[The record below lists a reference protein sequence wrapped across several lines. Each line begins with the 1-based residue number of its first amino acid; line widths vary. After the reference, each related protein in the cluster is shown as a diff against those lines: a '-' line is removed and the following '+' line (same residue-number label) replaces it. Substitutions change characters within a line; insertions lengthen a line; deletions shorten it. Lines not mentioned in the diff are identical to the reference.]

1 MALEARPSVK
11 PLALAALVALTLG
24 GAALSVFTVAA
35 DQVAVVTQFGNPVRV
50 VTTPGLHLKYPSP
63 AQSVAT
69 FDRRLFVLVPPPSE
83 FLTLGKRNVVASGVI
98 FWRIADAR
106 RFMQTVFDRS
116 GAESRLSDVLFA
128 ELGAALGRAPLG
140 AFVSVVPGEYR
151 AEAILAEVARQVRTV
166 AARDYGIDVVDMQ
179 LRRLDYPEVNRVAV
193 FSRMKSERNQV
204 SMTYRSEGEEEG
216 LKIRAAAEKTK
227 SSLLAEA
234 YKLSQK
240 AKGEGEARAA
250 RIYADSLSRAPG
262 FYRFVR
268 GSEAVKKSIDKET
281 TLVLPVD
288 ADLFRLLLDSR
299 FRFPEE

>member
-1 MALEARPSVK
+1 MK

-35 DQVAVVTQFGNPVRV
+35 DQVVVVTQFGNPVRV

-227 SSLLAEA
+227 SSILAEA

>member
-1 MALEARPSVK
+1 MAPEARPSVK
-11 PLALAALVALTLG
+11 LLALAALVALTLG

-50 VTTPGLHLKYPSP
+50 VTTPGLHLKYPYP
-63 AQSVAT
+63 AQSVTA

-98 FWRIADAR
+98 VWRIKDAR

-151 AEAILAEVARQVRTV
+151 AEAILAE
-166 AARDYGIDVVDMQ
+166 
-179 LRRLDYPEVNRVAV
+179 
-193 FSRMKSERNQV
+193 
-204 SMTYRSEGEEEG
+204 
-216 LKIRAAAEKTK
+216 
-227 SSLLAEA
+227 A
-234 YKLSQK
+234 YKISQK

-250 RIYADSLSRAPG
+250 RIYADSLNRAPG

>member
-1 MALEARPSVK
+1 
-11 PLALAALVALTLG
+11 
-24 GAALSVFTVAA
+24 
-35 DQVAVVTQFGNPVRV
+35 
-50 VTTPGLHLKYPSP
+50 
-63 AQSVAT
+63 
-69 FDRRLFVLVPPPSE
+69 
-83 FLTLGKRNVVASGVI
+83 
-98 FWRIADAR
+98 
-106 RFMQTVFDRS
+106 
-116 GAESRLSDVLFA
+116 
-128 ELGAALGRAPLG
+128 
-140 AFVSVVPGEYR
+140 
-151 AEAILAEVARQVRTV
+151 
-166 AARDYGIDVVDMQ
+166 
-179 LRRLDYPEVNRVAV
+179 
-193 FSRMKSERNQV
+193 MKSERNQV

-227 SSLLAEA
+227 SSILAEA

>member
-1 MALEARPSVK
+1 MK

-116 GAESRLSDVLFA
+116 GAESRLRDVLFA

-227 SSLLAEA
+227 SSILAEA

>member
-1 MALEARPSVK
+1 MK
-11 PLALAALVALTLG
+11 TLALAVLVALAA
-24 GAALSVFTVAA
+24 GAVALCAFTV
-35 DQVAVVTQFGNPVRV
+35 DTDEIAVVTQFGNPVRV
-50 VTTPGLHLKYPSP
+50 VTAPGLHLKYPYP
-63 AQSVAT
+63 VQSVTA
-69 FDRRLFVLVPPPSE
+69 FDRRLFVLVPLPSE

-128 ELGAALGRAPLG
+128 ELGAALGAAPLG
-140 AFVSVVPGEYR
+140 AFVSVAPGEYR
-151 AEAILAEVARQVRTV
+151 AEAILVGVARQVRAV
-166 AARDYGIDVVDMQ
+166 AQRDYGIEVVDVQ

-204 SMTYRSEGEEEG
+204 SMKYRSEGEEEG
-216 LKIRAAAEKTK
+216 LKIRAAAEKAK
-227 SSLLAEA
+227 SGILGEA

-250 RIYADSLSRAPG
+250 RIYADSLNRAPA

-268 GSEAVKKSIDKET
+268 GSEAIKKSIDKDT

-288 ADLFRLLLDSR
+288 ADVFRLLLDSR

>member
-1 MALEARPSVK
+1 MK

-227 SSLLAEA
+227 SSILAEA

>member
-1 MALEARPSVK
+1 MAPEARPSVK
-11 PLALAALVALTLG
+11 LLALAALVALTLG

-50 VTTPGLHLKYPSP
+50 VTTPGLHLKYPYP
-63 AQSVAT
+63 AQSVTA

-98 FWRIADAR
+98 VWRIKDAR

-166 AARDYGIDVVDMQ
+166 AGRDYGIDVVDAQ

-193 FSRMKSERNQV
+193 FSRMKSERTQV
-204 SMTYRSEGEEEG
+204 SMRYRSEGEEEG

-227 SSLLAEA
+227 SSILAEA

-250 RIYADSLSRAPG
+250 RIYADSLNRAPG